1 MKGGYIVQTKV
12 RIDNL
17 AIIAEDKECGYSI
30 VLSPTAQSVTRDQKL
45 QLAFA
50 LFGVHTMDELVRKL
64 KVASAPIESAESIEE
79 K

>member
-1 MKGGYIVQTKV
+1 MQTKV
-12 RIDNL
+12 QTNNSTIM
-17 AIIAEDKECGYSI
+17 AEDKECGYSI
-30 VLSPTAQSVTRDQKL
+30 VLSPTARSVTRDQKL